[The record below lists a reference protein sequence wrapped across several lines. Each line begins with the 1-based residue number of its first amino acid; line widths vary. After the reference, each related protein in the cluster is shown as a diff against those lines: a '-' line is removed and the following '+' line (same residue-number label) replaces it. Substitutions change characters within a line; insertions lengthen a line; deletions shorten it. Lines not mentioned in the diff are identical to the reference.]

1 MTKDD
6 FKKLRVGDWVS
17 FQYRDPVRIM
27 FAYREHN
34 FKTGLDETY
43 EIEATTGETMK
54 VVDPP
59 GWIRDLRLMQKG

>member
-17 FQYRDPVRIM
+17 FQYRDPVQIK

-34 FKTGLDETY
+34 FQAGLDETY
-43 EIEATTGETMK
+43 EIEVTTGETMK
-54 VVDPP
+54 IVDPE
-59 GWIRDLRLMQKG
+59 GWIRDLRLVQCG